1 MRHQYILA
9 IFFVLAL
16 FSTTVARA
24 EGCEEGQQRPPTAA
38 EKTFYAKFTA
48 LRTAA
53 PKPAAGWEYDQDSQ
67 EKMAP
72 DYSYLPDYLC
82 GTSNYYI
89 SVSLTYQRPMS
100 QADSDKEMA
109 AMQATPDPAKQKKVD
124 ALTAQEQAIMQKMME
139 AAQKQDYNGM
149 TALGKQNDAIGK
161 QLAAAQKD
169 ANSSSRATMEAIQA
183 DRSAKA
189 DISINNQGD
198 YACYGS
204 PKALKVAGATAA
216 YSCAAPATFDSDGN
230 QVDPARAEVMVV
242 FGKYSVQSYDW
253 ERTAAD
259 GKQVKD
265 SYVQMKPEWDDKAGM
280 KVQNLGVDLEGD
292 NQARAEALYKVTNL
306 ASLQKLLQH

>member
-9 IFFVLAL
+9 IIFVLAL
-16 FSTTVARA
+16 FSTTAARA
-24 EGCEEGQQRPPTAA
+24 EGCEEGQQRALTAA
-38 EKTFYAKFTA
+38 EKTFYTKFTA
-48 LRTAA
+48 LRAAA
-53 PKPAAGWEYDQDSQ
+53 PKPAAGWQYDQDSQ
-67 EKMAP
+67 DKMAAE
-72 DYSYLPDYLC
+72 YQYLPEYLC

-89 SVSLTYQRPMS
+89 SVSLTYQRPIS

-109 AMQATPDPAKQKKVD
+109 AMQAKPDPAKQKKVD
-124 ALTAQEQAIMQKMME
+124 ALMAQQQDIMQKMMA

-169 ANSSSRATMEAIQA
+169 ASAQSRATMDAIQA

-189 DISINNQGD
+189 DIAINNMSD

-204 PKALKVAGATAA
+204 PKPLKVAGATAA
-216 YSCAAPATFDSDGN
+216 YSCAAPATFDADGN

-242 FGKYSVQSYDW
+242 FGNYAVQSYDW
-253 ERTAAD
+253 ERTTVD
-259 GKQVKD
+259 GKTVKD
-265 SYVQMKPEWDDKAGM
+265 SYVQMKPQSDDKAGM

-292 NQARAEALYKVTNL
+292 NQARARVYIKM
-306 ASLQKLLQH
+306 